1 MRKITYKILLFSAL
15 IINSI
20 ILPAANPT
28 DTIKHR
34 NIKEIVVYGL
44 KANSVV
50 LPAVEITKQ
59 SIEKLSAFT
68 PADAMQHATG
78 ISLSR
83 DGIWA
88 TSVNV
93 RGFSEQRLLIL
104 TDDDRLLTATDISAA
119 LSTVDMNSVEKIEV
133 IKGAA
138 SVIYGSGAMGGVV
151 NFITERPQ
159 YTQIPQYKGSIT
171 SGYNTVNNLWA
182 NSANVKFTN
191 SDWYLKVNGS
201 YRTAQNTMTPNGL
214 LKNSQF
220 NDASWG
226 INGGKKFGD
235 NQEFLVNYNHFEA
248 WNVGLPGGSAFPSTA
263 VVRYLG
269 VNRNQL
275 SGEYIFT
282 ELNDIIKKLSI
293 KAYTQNIT
301 RDVENQVN
309 ATTRILP
316 SSLNQTSGAKAIMDL
331 YFNDYNT
338 MKVGAESWIR
348 KQKTSRI
355 KMIYPSDTTYIAEQ
369 PTPNASMFD
378 AGVFAQYRWVI
389 SPKYFTLNSGVRLDF
404 IRTENDTSFLEVFKY
419 KLITGNRLY
428 LPANRKV
435 LFYPTTSYNISYS
448 AHIDLEYTPL
458 KQHRFVLSLA
468 NAYRAASIEERYK
481 YIDQAG
487 TLRVGNPGLKPEK
500 GFFSNFNYSFSKNNI
515 QVDVDL
521 FANYLFDL
529 ITEKSE
535 IYGSGGVNSV
545 RLVNANVDKALFTG
559 AEVELKWILTKQ
571 FWLLTNASYTRAR
584 DINANTFLPQIP
596 PLHGEFTL
604 NYRVE
609 KMFEAA
615 LSVLGAARQAEVAP
629 TENATDGHVILNF
642 NVHSFP
648 FNLKKTYLQ
657 LFAGADN
664 ILNTAYYNH
673 LSTTR
678 GINRLEPGRNIYVKV
693 KWGW

>member
-1 MRKITYKILLFSAL
+1 MRKIAYIFLLFSTL
-15 IINSI
+15 FFNTIF
-20 ILPAANPT
+20 LPAANPT

-44 KANSVV
+44 KSNSVV
-50 LPAVEITKQ
+50 LPSVEVSKQ
-59 SIEKLSAFT
+59 NIEKISAFT
-68 PADAMQHATG
+68 PADALQHATG

-104 TDDDRLLTATDISAA
+104 TDDDRILTATDISAA

-151 NFITERPQ
+151 NFISERPE
-159 YTQIPQYKGSIT
+159 YTQLLHTKGNVT
-171 SGYNTVNNLWA
+171 SGYNTVNKLWA
-182 NSANVKFTN
+182 NSANVQLTN
-191 SDWYLKVNGS
+191 SDWYLTVNGI
-201 YRTAQNTMTPNGL
+201 YRTAQNTMTPDGL

-220 NDASWG
+220 NDAAWG
-226 INGGKKFGD
+226 IKGGKKFGD

-248 WNVGLPGGSAFPSTA
+248 WNVGLPGGSAFPATA

-293 KAYTQNIT
+293 KAYNQNIS

-309 ATTRILP
+309 AMTRILP
-316 SSLNQTSGAKAIMDL
+316 SSLNQTSGVKAIADL

-338 MKVGAESWIR
+338 MKVGAESWVR
-348 KQKTSRI
+348 KQKTSRL
-355 KMIYPSDTTYIAEQ
+355 KMVYPSDTVFIAEQ

-378 AGVFAQYRWVI
+378 AGVFAQYRWII

-419 KLITGNRLY
+419 KLIPGDRLY

-435 LFYPTTSYNISYS
+435 LFLPATSYNLSYA

-468 NAYRAASIEERYK
+468 NAYRAASIEERFK

-500 GFFSNFNYSFSKNNI
+500 GFFSNLNYTYRNNNLK
-515 QVDVDL
+515 VDVDL

-535 IYGSGGVNSV
+535 IYSNGGVISE
-545 RLVNANVDKALFTG
+545 RLINTNVDEAMFTG
-559 AEVELKWILTKQ
+559 AEVELNWILSKQ
-571 FWLLTNASYTRAR
+571 FWIISNASYTRAR
-584 DINANTFLPQIP
+584 DINTNTFLPQIP
-596 PLHGEFTL
+596 PLHGEFSL
-604 NYRVE
+604 NYRME
-609 KMFEAA
+609 KKFEAA
-615 LSVLGAARQAEVAP
+615 LTVLAAVDQNQVAAKEP
-629 TENATDGHVILNF
+629 TTKGHVIFNF
-642 NVHSFP
+642 DIHSVP
-648 FNLKKTYLQ
+648 FVLKNSYLQ

-678 GINRLEPGRNIYVKV
+678 GINRLEPGRNIFVKV